1 MAPYDREEDLKSEA
15 LREKKSA
22 EERQHREEERQKQL
36 KRERLTRQIAEEEQK
51 LRELTRRISETGRE
65 VERTKRVSGEFD
77 AMHRAGIRRG
87 ALRGVLG
94 RGAKTAEIERLERED
109 ERLER
114 REREL
119 ATELSI
125 VKRKREEGGRRRK
138 ELTLK
143 GVHETGRE
151 AREAQRKLDVSKR
164 EAAELTLRLN
174 DLRRQLQGLH

>member
-1 MAPYDREEDLKSEA
+1 MR
-15 LREKKSA
+15 
-22 EERQHREEERQKQL
+22 
-36 KRERLTRQIAEEEQK
+36 
-51 LRELTRRISETGRE
+51 
-65 VERTKRVSGEFD
+65 
-77 AMHRAGIRRG
+77 RAGIRRG

-125 VKRKREEGGRRRK
+125 VKRKSEEGGRRRK